1 MRVHLKH
8 CLHVGQAPP
17 GRLNRA
23 VPGYGRIISLLGGAV
38 PQPFTGF
45 WD

>member
-1 MRVHLKH
+1 MRLHLIH
-8 CLHVGQAPP
+8 CLLVGQAPP

-23 VPGYGRIISLLGGAV
+23 SPGYVRIISLLGGAV